1 MSQDFKRGVKK
12 DLKAAAI
19 IVRIK
24 PELRAM
30 DVRQKAFLSNCDL
43 WLKFFDIQEVRKDYG
58 SGSWEI
64 EILLHRH

>member
-1 MSQDFKRGVKK
+1 MSQDLKRGVKK
-12 DLKAAAI
+12 DLKVTAI

-43 WLKFFDIQEVRKDYG
+43 
-58 SGSWEI
+58 
-64 EILLHRH
+64 